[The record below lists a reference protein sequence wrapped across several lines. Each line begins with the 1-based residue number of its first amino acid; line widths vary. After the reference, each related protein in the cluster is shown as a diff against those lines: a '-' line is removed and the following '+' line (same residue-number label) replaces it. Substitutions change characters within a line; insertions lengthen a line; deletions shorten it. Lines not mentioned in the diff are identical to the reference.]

1 MVKKE
6 SRNIRDK
13 GYNSINIQNIM
24 TDKKP
29 IYVIAKD
36 LGIDTKKLIKA
47 CNQIGIYAK
56 GASKRLDHNEEEEI
70 KTYFNNG
77 KNVANEVIDIKI
89 SSLNEKKIEKK
100 SNVNSNNYKYFA
112 NRLIKEI

>member
-1 MVKKE
+1 M
-6 SRNIRDK
+6 S
-13 GYNSINIQNIM
+13 
-24 TDKKP
+24 DKKP
-29 IYVIAKD
+29 IHLIAKD
-36 LGIDTKKLIKA
+36 LGIDTKKIINA

-89 SSLNEKKIEKK
+89 SSLNQKESERKLTFK
-100 SNVNSNNYKYFA
+100 SNNYKYFP

>member
-1 MVKKE
+1 M
-6 SRNIRDK
+6 
-13 GYNSINIQNIM
+13 
-24 TDKKP
+24 DKKP
-29 IYVIAKD
+29 IHVIAKD
-36 LGIDTKKLIKA
+36 LGIDIKQVIKA

-56 GASKRLDHNEEEEI
+56 GASKRLDHEEEEKV

-89 SSLNEKKIEKK
+89 NSLNNTKIKRNFPTK
-100 SNVNSNNYKYFA
+100 SSNNRYFP